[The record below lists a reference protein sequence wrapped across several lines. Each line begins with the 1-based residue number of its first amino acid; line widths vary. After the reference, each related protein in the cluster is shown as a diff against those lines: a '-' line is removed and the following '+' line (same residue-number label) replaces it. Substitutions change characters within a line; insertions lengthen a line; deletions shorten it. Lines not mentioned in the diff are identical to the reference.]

1 MTLMRKI
8 SVYNL
13 NLLRGDAAIVRLRGW
28 PPTWARKQYTDFACC
43 ALLFRVAETNSLA
56 TFSCTGV

>member
-28 PPTWARKQYTDFACC
+28 PPTWTRKQYTDFACR
-43 ALLFRVAETNSLA
+43 ALFFRVTETNSLS
-56 TFSCTGV
+56 TFSSVGV